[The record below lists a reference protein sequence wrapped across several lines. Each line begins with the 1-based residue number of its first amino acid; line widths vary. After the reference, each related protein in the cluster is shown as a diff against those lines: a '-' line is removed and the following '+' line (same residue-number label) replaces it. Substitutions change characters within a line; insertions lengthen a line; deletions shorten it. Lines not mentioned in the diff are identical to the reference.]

1 MQAIIFVID
10 AADKLR
16 VKVAKNELENLLDH
30 PSIKKRGIPILFFAN
45 KMDLGIAMNEQE
57 VAKEMQLYEISDRP
71 WHIQ

>member
-1 MQAIIFVID
+1 MID

-16 VKVAKNELENLLDH
+16 IKVAKNELDNLLDH
-30 PSIKKRGIPILFFAN
+30 PSIKKRNVPILFFAN

-57 VAKEMQLYEISDRP
+57 VAKEMQLYELTDRA

>member
-1 MQAIIFVID
+1 MID

-16 VKVAKNELENLLDH
+16 IKVAKNELDNLLDH
-30 PSIKKRGIPILFFAN
+30 PAIKKRKPAGVPILFFAN

-57 VAKEMQLYEISDRP
+57 VAKEMQLYELTDRA

>member
-1 MQAIIFVID
+1 MID

-16 VKVAKNELENLLDH
+16 IKVAKNELDNLLDH
-30 PSIKKRGIPILFFAN
+30 PAIKKRNVPILFFAN

-57 VAKEMQLYEISDRP
+57 VAKEMQLYELTDRA